1 MHSFPTRQ
9 EEVIDHLKEADEAEA
24 KVEPEQA
31 ARLGDEGREGNGD
44 VALVARV
51 VGILDEDV
59 DDGHVLGGV
68 LVDEGGSATI
78 LFRIGIQWRADE
90 IFARK
95 NLRGCCRFVTN
106 FFGNFW

>member
-9 EEVIDHLKEADEAEA
+9 GEVIEHLKEADEAEA

-95 NLRGCCRFVTN
+95 FCAAVVDLLLN
-106 FFGNFW
+106 FGNFW